1 MTTVLL
7 VRHGETPWNREKRI
21 QGWAPVSLSERGRE
35 QAAAV
40 AAHLATEYDVDR
52 VVASDL
58 RRTKETARV
67 VARETG
73 ATTTFDGGWRERS
86 FGVYQGLSYEDLFD
100 GHPEF
105 ALGQVGYVAAEVEP
119 ESGESLLGARE
130 RVLDAF
136 DRLLGETEGTA
147 AVVTHGGPI
156 RIVLG
161 HLRDL
166 DVVEAVHGLD
176 VENCSIT
183 EFRADGDEVEIIED
197 CSVVREA
204 PRAERE
210 GRGTY

>member
-7 VRHGETPWNREKRI
+7 VRHGETPWNRERRI
-21 QGWAPVSLSERGRE
+21 QGWAPVSLSDRGRE
-35 QAAAV
+35 QATAV
-40 AAHLATEYDVDR
+40 AAHLAAEYAVDR

-73 ATTTFDGGWRERS
+73 APATFDCGWRERS
-86 FGVYQGLSYEDLFD
+86 FGVYQGLSYEALFD

-119 ESGESLLGARE
+119 EAGESLLAARE

-136 DRLLGETEGTA
+136 DRLLDGADDTV

-161 HLRDL
+161 HVRGL
-166 DVVEAVHGLD
+166 DAVEAVHGLD

-183 EFRADGDEVEIIED
+183 ELRADGDEVEVVEA
-197 CSVVREA
+197 CSVVPDA
-204 PRAERE
+204 PRAERD